1 MKRAGLLSVLIAVSV
16 TNVVVRGVH
25 PHHNNQARDLM
36 FRKMR
41 AQREK
46 GAAEEE
52 AKQQQQDHEIRSAS
66 YKGCDDV
73 LNVTAANVEQL
84 LQEHEQ
90 LVLFFI
96 DPSQRRSVRI
106 RPEYCRAAA
115 QLLAEPE
122 PKRLGVADMSR
133 AENEGL
139 LRLFAAENV

>member
-115 QLLAEPE
+115 QL
-122 PKRLGVADMSR
+122 VQ
-133 AENEGL
+133 
-139 LRLFAAENV
+139 